1 MAVKELE
8 RFVTDEVRASAPVLG
23 KGSLAAIRARNR
35 MGVGRGRIVERRE
48 TVANDSRSPL
58 PASSSGLAGGL
69 LVLTPGALLLIATR
83 AAWIGHRA
91 TELICT
97 IPLDQISGAR
107 LNEESGRLDLMF
119 TDAPP
124 WEFEVVKRDRP
135 DALVLATAL
144 GRR

>member
-8 RFVTDEVRASAPVLG
+8 RFVTDEVRVSAPVLG

-35 MGVGRGRIVERRE
+35 LGVGRGRIVERRE
-48 TVANDSRSPL
+48 TVTNNSESPL

-69 LVLTPGALLLIATR
+69 LVLTPATLLLVATR

-97 IPLDQISGAR
+97 IPLDQIASAHLDYQSGQLR
-107 LNEESGRLDLMF
+107 LTF
-119 TDAPP
+119 TDAPQ

-135 DALVLATAL
+135 DALLLATAL
-144 GRR
+144 G